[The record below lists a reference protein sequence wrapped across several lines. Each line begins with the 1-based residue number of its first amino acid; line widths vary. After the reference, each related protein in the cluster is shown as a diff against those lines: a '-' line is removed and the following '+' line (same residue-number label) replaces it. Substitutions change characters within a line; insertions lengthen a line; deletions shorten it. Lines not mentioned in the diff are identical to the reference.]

1 MAWFDDNQNQLWDS
15 SIDSLIGTYINVT
28 AVLEKKVNDTWEK
41 VNNAP
46 VDLGQVTSI
55 DSPYVFDRYKLMPG
69 TYRIT
74 FYGTT
79 TDEHLSFETN
89 TQMDSGSFGHLQTAE
104 AFNPD
109 SGKIQATSFEV
120 TVNSGETIQL
130 NAPVVRNQQTV
141 ISKEYKTE
149 GQTNWTVDD
158 KAEHYP
164 GEMITYRI
172 GMQNFNTSEKQNI
185 KVTDQVNRLLEFQEG
200 TLQLHV
206 INNDGTDTVTPITSY
221 TLNNGTLEITN
232 LTIPGRA
239 ENRPDVPVQA
249 YIEFNVKVLGQT
261 GLTIDS
267 NAWTI
272 PNQATIS
279 MDGMETVTPN
289 TNVYVTSPIA
299 SITNIVENQQ
309 EFYQQRQEAV
319 FKLTAIVEQGQS
331 TSNSLENVVITDV
344 LPKGLSFS
352 GLTYA
357 DGTPVDTS
365 LYTVTKDE
373 TGRDILTLNIDLLT
387 DKEVF
392 LVKTTVDYYSQNFD
406 DPAVNTWDMEHK
418 ASIGWPVLVQGGTEY
433 ESAESEVQ
441 TITAKR
447 PNVTLKKDVSKQTVK
462 TEEVFSYTFSIYNSN
477 GIDIADTT
485 FTDTLDKGLSVV
497 NMPQG
502 MTATPQEDGTTVLSM
517 DISNLPAQTDDTI
530 PSYTF
535 QVDVKAVDNQPEN
548 ITQWTIPNAFML
560 EGELDGDPNTGV
572 DIVTRANRK
581 VDQITSNTVDV
592 EVFRAYQVSISK
604 TADRADKHYNVG
616 DQVNFTVEVSNLGAE
631 PLTDLSVADVMPN
644 VTLDATSLNNNIKQI
659 SSESGAAAVIQTLQ
673 PGETVTLNFLYTVQE
688 SDSDKAVTNTVTA
701 SNTHVNKEAT
711 ETITIGKYVPPAIPE
726 TPNDSHPMEQNQNMN
741 NVPTGDTTTQ
751 VLVPIVICLVCA
763 SFILVGV
770 MIVVLKKKSS

>member
-1 MAWFDDNQNQLWDS
+1 MTTIRTNSGIS

-46 VDLGQVTSI
+46 VDLGQVASI

-249 YIEFNVKVLGQT
+249 YVEFNVKVLGQT

-309 EFYQQRQEAV
+309 EFYQQGQEAV

-406 DPAVNTWDMEHK
+406 DPAVNTWEMEHK

-433 ESAESEVQ
+433 ESAESEVR

-535 QVDVKAVDNQPEN
+535 QVDAKAVDNQPEN

-726 TPNDSHPMEQNQNMN
+726 IPNDSHPMEQNQNMN

-751 VLVPIVICLVCA
+751 VLVPIVICLAFA

>member
-1 MAWFDDNQNQLWDS
+1 MF
-15 SIDSLIGTYINVT
+15 
-28 AVLEKKVNDTWEK
+28 K
-41 VNNAP
+41 
-46 VDLGQVTSI
+46 
-55 DSPYVFDRYKLMPG
+55 
-69 TYRIT
+69 
-74 FYGTT
+74 
-79 TDEHLSFETN
+79 
-89 TQMDSGSFGHLQTAE
+89 
-104 AFNPD
+104 PD

-158 KAEHYP
+158 KAEHHP

-239 ENRPDVPVQA
+239 ENRPDAPVQA
-249 YIEFNVKVLGQT
+249 YVEFNVKVLGQT

-299 SITNIVENQQ
+299 SITNTVENQQ
-309 EFYQQRQEAV
+309 EFYQQGQEAV

-406 DPAVNTWDMEHK
+406 DPAVNTWEMEHK

-433 ESAESEVQ
+433 ESAESEVR

-462 TEEVFSYTFSIYNSN
+462 TEEIFSYTFSIYNSN

-548 ITQWTIPNAFML
+548 INQWTIPNAFML

-631 PLTDLSVADVMPN
+631 PLTDLAVADVMPN

-741 NVPTGDTTTQ
+741 NVPTGDTTTR
-751 VLVPIVICLVCA
+751 VLVPIVICLVFA

>member
-1 MAWFDDNQNQLWDS
+1 
-15 SIDSLIGTYINVT
+15 
-28 AVLEKKVNDTWEK
+28 
-41 VNNAP
+41 
-46 VDLGQVTSI
+46 
-55 DSPYVFDRYKLMPG
+55 MPG

-104 AFNPD
+104 ALNPD

-309 EFYQQRQEAV
+309 EFYQQGQEAV

-406 DPAVNTWDMEHK
+406 DPAVNTWEMEHK

-535 QVDVKAVDNQPEN
+535 QVDVKAVDNQPDN

-701 SNTHVNKEAT
+701 SNIHVNKEAT